1 VIRMLQKENGSTCY
15 ARFHFIE
22 RMKDQSHTEGLYIS
36 SRTVLMALTKGRC
49 LECSMLIQNVY

>member
-1 VIRMLQKENGSTCY
+1 MIRMLQKEYGSTCY
-15 ARFHFIE
+15 VKFQFTEH
-22 RMKDQSHTEGLYIS
+22 MKDQSHTEDLYIS